1 MFHSFPVLFLLSK
14 CYLEIHIF
22 TRNPL
27 PLWTKLLCATQKFQ
41 QMNEIVTD
49 LSYIS
54 KLFFFENNSEKG
66 FSFDISPQKV
76 KRVQIEVKVLDS
88 AKLRECFPPSF
99 SLWPF
104 QSKSKKINHLCPL
117 RSLNTS
123 ASKHF
128 MFYLYIL
135 LQLSYQ
141 WSYSLWKSNLK
152 YPNISIFLSPNICV
166 GFYGRSVQLVPKNL
180 ENWRE
185 TVQRSMLRFEV
196 LCFFSTRQESET
208 ALEYIEILKYFL
220 WNNWTVK
227 NGGRWGIQTQIPYW
241 PIYIGIAA

>member
-1 MFHSFPVLFLLSK
+1 MHIVNQKNNICQLVDKKRDVFATK
-14 CYLEIHIF
+14 KTEIAWL
-22 TRNPL
+22 TML
-27 PLWTKLLCATQKFQ
+27 K
-41 QMNEIVTD
+41 
-49 LSYIS
+49 
-54 KLFFFENNSEKG
+54 
-66 FSFDISPQKV
+66 
-76 KRVQIEVKVLDS
+76 
-88 AKLRECFPPSF
+88 SF
-99 SLWPF
+99 SHANE
-104 QSKSKKINHLCPL
+104 KKKQK
-117 RSLNTS
+117 T
-123 ASKHF
+123 
-128 MFYLYIL
+128 MF
-135 LQLSYQ
+135 YQ

-152 YPNISIFLSPNICV
+152 YSNISIFLSPNICV

-220 WNNWTVK
+220 WNNWTLK